1 MFEANYNDI
10 IYAFGRERMTT
21 YMQKEYE
28 AALELEERPVLNEVS
43 NQVGINEA
51 TELIKI
57 RFRGENMN
65 IMNMLIPVY
74 HHCIAGS
81 KVL

>member
-1 MFEANYNDI
+1 
-10 IYAFGRERMTT
+10 
-21 YMQKEYE
+21 MQKEYE

-57 RFRGENMN
+57 RFRGKNMN

>member
-1 MFEANYNDI
+1 
-10 IYAFGRERMTT
+10 MTT

-51 TELIKI
+51 TEFTQIG
-57 RFRGENMN
+57 F
-65 IMNMLIPVY
+65 
-74 HHCIAGS
+74 
-81 KVL
+81 

>member
-1 MFEANYNDI
+1 
-10 IYAFGRERMTT
+10 MTT

-51 TELIKI
+51 TEFTKI
-57 RFRGENMN
+57 EFRWKNMN

-74 HHCIAGS
+74 HHYIAGS
-81 KVL
+81 KMLSKINII

>member
-1 MFEANYNDI
+1 
-10 IYAFGRERMTT
+10 MTT

-57 RFRGENMN
+57 RFRWKNMN

>member
-1 MFEANYNDI
+1 MSDVARAN
-10 IYAFGRERMTT
+10 MTT

-57 RFRGENMN
+57 RFRGKNMN

>member
-1 MFEANYNDI
+1 MI
-10 IYAFGRERMTT
+10 SYAFGRERMTT

-57 RFRGENMN
+57 RFR
-65 IMNMLIPVY
+65 
-74 HHCIAGS
+74 
-81 KVL
+81 

>member
-1 MFEANYNDI
+1 MLLFEANYNDI
-10 IYAFGRERMTT
+10 IYAFRRERMTT

-51 TELIKI
+51 TELTKI
-57 RFRGENMN
+57 GF
-65 IMNMLIPVY
+65 
-74 HHCIAGS
+74 
-81 KVL
+81 